1 MKKRLWVY
9 GWQIAPD
16 TNHVLIAALMLTGF
30 SWLAVW
36 FLTKKPFGEI
46 RTVILCGFLFGVGL
60 AAYFLVPIFSM
71 TNPPMNCGYART
83 EEGFFHVLSR
93 GQFDS
98 FQPTADFGRFVQQCS
113 AYVKGVTVDLGPFY
127 VVAAMVPFLLVRKMS
142 NLMRRWLI
150 GILWMWILVSAQTI
164 VGLNLEASEML
175 EYQSLFAPAHALL
188 VMVAGV
194 GLMVAVGIFVWKVG
208 GATAG

>member
-1 MKKRLWVY
+1 
-9 GWQIAPD
+9 
-16 TNHVLIAALMLTGF
+16 
-30 SWLAVW
+30 
-36 FLTKKPFGEI
+36 
-46 RTVILCGFLFGVGL
+46 
-60 AAYFLVPIFSM
+60 
-71 TNPPMNCGYART
+71 
-83 EEGFFHVLSR
+83 R

-98 FQPTADFGRFVQQCS
+98 FQPTAGFGRSVQQCS

-127 VVAAMVPFLLVRKMS
+127 VVAAMVPFVLVRKMS

-194 GLMVAVGIFVWKVG
+194 GLMVAIGIFVRKVG